1 MKNLIKALTILSKY
15 TESEYV
21 TSCEHDV
28 LYVHIDPG
36 LVSAEDRIELD
47 ALGFHADFSSYNFTS
62 FAYGSC

>member
-28 LYVHIDPG
+28 LYVYIDPG
-36 LVSAEDRIELD
+36 LVSEEDRMKL
-47 ALGFHADFSSYNFTS
+47 ASLGFDADYSSYNFTS